1 MKKVEIE
8 VGVLEL
14 RRSFSF
20 LGGGV
25 DHMVFKG
32 KGGGQ
37 SSSKEY
43 KRGTIENERGG
54 IRILQTCGG
63 RVNFLVNFIPT
74 QSKSFKTPPLP
85 PSVNDDQFPK
95 HVFFFNFMSQ
105 P

>member
-20 LGGGV
+20 FFFLGGV

-43 KRGTIENERGG
+43 KRGTIENEGG
-54 IRILQTCGG
+54 E
-63 RVNFLVNFIPT
+63 
-74 QSKSFKTPPLP
+74 
-85 PSVNDDQFPK
+85 
-95 HVFFFNFMSQ
+95 
-105 P
+105 

>member
-20 LGGGV
+20 FGGGV

-43 KRGTIENERGG
+43 KRGTIENEGG

-63 RVNFLVNFIPT
+63 VGVKFLVNFIPT
-74 QSKSFKTPPLP
+74 QSKSFKKNPPP
-85 PSVNDDQFPK
+85 PVGK
-95 HVFFFNFMSQ
+95 
-105 P
+105 

>member
-1 MKKVEIE
+1 MFIFFSLLLLLACQSDMKKVEIE

-20 LGGGV
+20 FLGGV

-43 KRGTIENERGG
+43 KRGTIENEGG
-54 IRILQTCGG
+54 E
-63 RVNFLVNFIPT
+63 
-74 QSKSFKTPPLP
+74 
-85 PSVNDDQFPK
+85 
-95 HVFFFNFMSQ
+95 
-105 P
+105 

>member
-1 MKKVEIE
+1 
-8 VGVLEL
+8 
-14 RRSFSF
+14 
-20 LGGGV
+20 
-25 DHMVFKG
+25 MVFKG

-43 KRGTIENERGG
+43 KRGTIENEGG

-63 RVNFLVNFIPT
+63 VGVKFLVNFIPT
-74 QSKSFKTPPLP
+74 QSKSFKPPLP

-95 HVFFFNFMSQ
+95 HVFLNFYFMSQ

>member
-20 LGGGV
+20 FWGGV

-43 KRGTIENERGG
+43 KRGTVENEGG
-54 IRILQTCGG
+54 EIRILQTCGG
-63 RVNFLVNFIPT
+63 RGKFFGEFYSDTIKIL
-74 QSKSFKTPPLP
+74 QTPPAP
-85 PSVNDDQFPK
+85 PVGK
-95 HVFFFNFMSQ
+95 
-105 P
+105 

>member
-14 RRSFSF
+14 RRSFF
-20 LGGGV
+20 FGGGGV

-43 KRGTIENERGG
+43 KRGTIENEGGG

-74 QSKSFKTPPLP
+74 QSKSFKKPPP
-85 PSVNDDQFPK
+85 PPVGK
-95 HVFFFNFMSQ
+95 
-105 P
+105 

>member
-20 LGGGV
+20 FWGGV

-43 KRGTIENERGG
+43 KRGTIENEGG
-54 IRILQTCGG
+54 E
-63 RVNFLVNFIPT
+63 
-74 QSKSFKTPPLP
+74 
-85 PSVNDDQFPK
+85 
-95 HVFFFNFMSQ
+95 
-105 P
+105 

>member
-20 LGGGV
+20 FFGGGV

-43 KRGTIENERGG
+43 KRGTIENEGG
-54 IRILQTCGG
+54 E
-63 RVNFLVNFIPT
+63 
-74 QSKSFKTPPLP
+74 
-85 PSVNDDQFPK
+85 
-95 HVFFFNFMSQ
+95 
-105 P
+105 

>member
-20 LGGGV
+20 FWGGV

-43 KRGTIENERGG
+43 KRGTIENEGG

-63 RVNFLVNFIPT
+63 VGVKFLVNFIPT
-74 QSKSFKTPPLP
+74 QSKSFKKKP
-85 PSVNDDQFPK
+85 PSPRW
-95 HVFFFNFMSQ
+95 
-105 P
+105 

>member
-14 RRSFSF
+14 RRSFSFF

-43 KRGTIENERGG
+43 KRGTIENEGG
-54 IRILQTCGG
+54 NKNITDLWGGGGKIFGEFYSDTIKILQ
-63 RVNFLVNFIPT
+63 
-74 QSKSFKTPPLP
+74 KKP
-85 PSVNDDQFPK
+85 PSPRW
-95 HVFFFNFMSQ
+95 
-105 P
+105 

>member
-20 LGGGV
+20 FLGGV

-43 KRGTIENERGG
+43 KRGTIENEGG
-54 IRILQTCGG
+54 GE
-63 RVNFLVNFIPT
+63 
-74 QSKSFKTPPLP
+74 
-85 PSVNDDQFPK
+85 
-95 HVFFFNFMSQ
+95 
-105 P
+105 

>member
-8 VGVLEL
+8 VLEL
-14 RRSFSF
+14 RRSFSFF

-43 KRGTIENERGG
+43 KRGTIENEGG
-54 IRILQTCGG
+54 E
-63 RVNFLVNFIPT
+63 
-74 QSKSFKTPPLP
+74 
-85 PSVNDDQFPK
+85 
-95 HVFFFNFMSQ
+95 
-105 P
+105 

>member
-1 MKKVEIE
+1 MNKVEIE

-20 LGGGV
+20 FFWGGV

-43 KRGTIENERGG
+43 KRGTIENEGG
-54 IRILQTCGG
+54 E
-63 RVNFLVNFIPT
+63 
-74 QSKSFKTPPLP
+74 
-85 PSVNDDQFPK
+85 
-95 HVFFFNFMSQ
+95 
-105 P
+105 